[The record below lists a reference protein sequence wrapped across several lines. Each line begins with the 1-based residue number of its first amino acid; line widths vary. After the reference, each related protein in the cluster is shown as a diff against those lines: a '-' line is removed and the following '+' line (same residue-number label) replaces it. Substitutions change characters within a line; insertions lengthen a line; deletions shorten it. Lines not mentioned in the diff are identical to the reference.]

1 MGDAAVVVA
10 GRVPAFAAGLA
21 AILAEGGFEVARPP
35 RPAPWIQQRSTA
47 VAVIAVHA
55 AEDLD
60 QVRSL
65 ADEFPELV
73 LVAVLPAD
81 EDGWYARALRRGAHA
96 AVAWSSSPLEI
107 VEAVRAARDGRTVLP
122 TAVARSLARSSMDRP
137 RGTPLLAREV
147 HWLRVL
153 AGGGSVV
160 QLARAEGYSQREI
173 FRRLSDVYRR
183 MGARNRHEAIALAGQ
198 WGLLGGAGS

>member
-10 GRVPAFAAGLA
+10 GRVPAFVAGLA

-35 RPAPWIQQRSTA
+35 RLSPWIQQRATE
-47 VAVIAVHA
+47 VAVVAVHA
-55 AEDLD
+55 DEDLD
-60 QVRSL
+60 QLRSL
-65 ADEFPELV
+65 ADEFPALL
-73 LVAVLPAD
+73 LVAVLPAE
-81 EDGWYARALRRGAHA
+81 EDGWYVRALRRGAHA
-96 AVAWSSSPLEI
+96 AVAWSSSPPEI

-122 TAVARSLARSSMDRP
+122 TAVARSLARSSIDRP
-137 RGTPLLAREV
+137 KGTPLLAREV

-183 MGARNRHEAIALAGQ
+183 MGARNRYEAIALAGQ